1 MDKINAIPAPS
12 TLSENM
18 VSFAKKY
25 VKLRIVDGL
34 AIGEICKTLGISTKT
49 FYSWQ
54 ENEAFSSYLKAL
66 EGAFITDDEVDAYNK
81 VRQYILKMVSKDNPS
96 DKHVEMF
103 LKHFNHVVES
113 ENHKRMQQLSINTNA
128 TSSNFKTVEER
139 KASLLARLKS
149 PTMK

>member
-1 MDKINAIPAPS
+1 MDKINEIPVPL
-12 TLSENM
+12 TLSEKM

-34 AIGEICKTLGISTKT
+34 SIGDICKELKVSTQT
-49 FYSWQ
+49 FYKWDKIDAF
-54 ENEAFSSYLKAL
+54 NEYLKAL
-66 EGAFITDDEVDAYNK
+66 EATYVNADEVEAYDK

-103 LKHFNHVVES
+103 LKHFNHVVEA
-113 ENHKRMQQLSINTNA
+113 ENHKRMQQLGINTNG
-128 TSSNFKTVEER
+128 TSDSKTVEER
-139 KASLLARLKS
+139 KASLLERLQS

>member
-1 MDKINAIPAPS
+1 MGKINEIPAPPS
-12 TLSENM
+12 LSENM

-34 AIGEICKTLGISTKT
+34 SIGDICKELKISTQT
-49 FYSWQ
+49 FYKWDKIDGF
-54 ENEAFSSYLKAL
+54 NEYLKAL
-66 EGAFITDDEVDAYNK
+66 EAIYVNADEVEAYDK

-113 ENHKRMQQLSINTNA
+113 ENHKRMQQLGINTNA
-128 TSSNFKTVEER
+128 TSDYKTVEER
-139 KASLLARLKS
+139 KASLLARLQS